1 VSPQK
6 PSSIRKQISIIR
18 QLSAREMKAHER
30 REKVTELIV
39 QDLKSTGQFFKTPE
53 RLFYFDRAD
62 SPRVL
67 PIEVDSIALGAL
79 IQGRYGINKAE
90 RREFEHIIS
99 GLENE
104 AYLNGEEVEIHRLA
118 HYDNQSERLYVS
130 RFDGSVH
137 RLDGRQIRL
146 IPNGT
151 DAVFFWD
158 NPSWKPY
165 ELIRDA
171 KSIDVFQK
179 LVTSSANF
187 GDSGGLTAHEQQWL
201 FSVWC
206 YSQFFGS
213 LHPTKP
219 LLLTCGEKGGG
230 KTLALRKWLKLLFG
244 EGADV
249 TALERSKP
257 DGFVAAVCSL
267 PIAVFDN
274 VDEHVSWL
282 PDHLAQLATG
292 ITFRRRKYYTTNQ
305 SVEFRPQCF
314 VALTSRTPKFIEGR
328 DDVLDRTLILQTERR
343 RIFLPEEVQLAQI
356 AKTRNL
362 LWTELL
368 RNLNRVVA
376 QLKEG
381 GSQSTEL
388 SVRMADFARF
398 ALTAA
403 RADGLEQMA
412 RRILETMESRRT
424 EMLLSE
430 EPISICLEK
439 WLQKPENVGR
449 AVTSADLNRELGAIA
464 GRHEISWPYKSAH
477 ALGQRLSHITTNLEE
492 KFEVQIMRDSSNVL
506 SYAFKCP
513 SETLKRSES
522 HFSELQAA

>member
-1 VSPQK
+1 MSSHK
-6 PSSIRKQISIIR
+6 PNSIREQISIIR

-39 QDLKSTGQFFKTPE
+39 EDLKSTGQFFKTSE
-53 RLFYFDRAD
+53 GLFYFDRAD

-67 PIEVDSIALGAL
+67 PIEVDSLALGAL
-79 IQGRYGINKAE
+79 MQDRYGINKAE
-90 RREFEHIIS
+90 RAEFEHIIS

-104 AYLNGEEVEIHRLA
+104 AYLNGEEVEVHRLA
-118 HYDNQSERLYVS
+118 HYDAESERLYVS

-137 RLDGRQIRL
+137 RLDGKQIRL

-151 DAVFFWD
+151 DAIFFWD

-171 KSIDVFQK
+171 KTDRLFEQF
-179 LVTSSANF
+179 VTSSANF
-187 GDSGGLTAHEQQWL
+187 AESGKLSFRDQQWL
-201 FSVWC
+201 FSIWC

-244 EGADV
+244 GGADV
-249 TALERSKP
+249 TALERGKP

-305 SVEFRPQCF
+305 SVEFHPQCF

-343 RIFLPEEVQLAQI
+343 RIFLPEEIQLTQI
-356 AKTRNL
+356 AKSRNL

-368 RNLNRVVA
+368 RYLNRIVA
-376 QLKEG
+376 QLKESRG
-381 GSQSTEL
+381 QSIEL

-403 RADGLEQMA
+403 RADGQEEMA

-430 EPISICLEK
+430 EPISLCLER
-439 WLQKPENVGR
+439 WLAVPENVGR
-449 AVTSADLNRELGAIA
+449 LVSSADLNRELGFIA
-464 GRHEISWPYKSAH
+464 SCHEISWPYKSAH
-477 ALGQRLSHITTNLEE
+477 ALGQRLSHITTELQDQ
-492 KFEVQIMRDSSNVL
+492 FQVQIMRDSSNVL
-506 SYAFKCP
+506 SYA
-513 SETLKRSES
+513 LKPRLN
-522 HFSELQAA
+522 H